1 MKKES
6 PYDAEIKKLEEEEDR
21 IGSELRE
28 AEDKRA
34 NFLCPF
40 KVGDS
45 IINRKNKK
53 AVVVRIYASYSD
65 YAMNISMI
73 RKDGTQGR
81 IARAYDW
88 DNWEKEKK

>member
-1 MKKES
+1 MKES

-21 IGSELRE
+21 IIGELRE
-28 AEDKRA
+28 AENKRA

-45 IINRKNKK
+45 LINRNNKK
-53 AVVVRIYASYSD
+53 AVVMRIYNRYSG
-65 YAMNISMI
+65 YAMNVSMI

-81 IARAYDW
+81 IARAYEWDDW
-88 DNWEKEKK
+88 KKEEK

>member
-1 MKKES
+1 MKQS
-6 PYDAEIKKLEEEEDR
+6 PYDNEIKKLEEERGR
-21 IGSELRE
+21 IRSELRE
-28 AEDKRA
+28 AKDKRA

-45 IINRKNKK
+45 LINKNNKK
-53 AVVVRIYASYSD
+53 AVVKRIYDGYSD
-65 YAMNISMI
+65 YTMNVSMI

-88 DNWEKEKK
+88 DDWKKEEI

>member
-1 MKKES
+1 MKES

-40 KVGDS
+40 KLGDS
-45 IINRKNKK
+45 LINKNNKN
-53 AVVVRIYASYSD
+53 AVVVRIYAGYSD
-65 YAMNISMI
+65 YEMNVSMI

-81 IARAYDW
+81 IAKAYKW
-88 DNWEKEKK
+88 DNWKKEE